1 MNRGRFCLHMNK
13 KMCKSRTWNA
23 CWEKSLK
30 YINKNIEKQG
40 DLETSNIKIHQND
53 AQEAQPEPTV
63 GAGEVILK
71 EAWGKHGDRMAMVKL
86 NVRFG
91 AIVPGISWDIH
102 YIYIYLYALYAI
114 IYIYTP
120 SNWMIPKNLGDGH
133 TTNATI

>member
-13 KMCKSRTWNA
+13 KLCKSRTWNT
-23 CWEKSLK
+23 CWEKSFR

-71 EAWGKHGDRMAMVKL
+71 EAWGKHGDRMAMVK
-86 NVRFG
+86 
-91 AIVPGISWDIH
+91 
-102 YIYIYLYALYAI
+102 
-114 IYIYTP
+114 
-120 SNWMIPKNLGDGH
+120 
-133 TTNATI
+133 